1 MQKLL
6 PLILLL
12 VVQAANGQSIE
23 QLLAEAKESNN
34 VETLLAQTVVQDVS
48 KVPLF
53 IVESPEPQKI
63 QPVKGKQNFPCLK
76 LMSAEKVENNRRA
89 MRWGLTCD
97 KGQCQERINKNGKEI
112 EICPFLRFSYQ

>member
-34 VETLLAQTVVQDVS
+34 AVETLLAQTVVQDVS

-63 QPVKGKQNFPCLK
+63 QPVKGKQI
-76 LMSAEKVENNRRA
+76 MV
-89 MRWGLTCD
+89 
-97 KGQCQERINKNGKEI
+97 
-112 EICPFLRFSYQ
+112 